1 MDKVL
6 TISGKEVGLRATAL
20 TPRLYRHKI
29 GRDIIQDMS
38 QLQKSF
44 AKAAQISKD
53 ATDEERE
60 AAQLSVLD
68 LEIFENVAFIMARQ
82 YDQNIPDTV
91 EAWLDEFDTF
101 SIYEI
106 FPVILELWN
115 LNNKTTAKPKKN

>member
-38 QLQKSF
+38 QLQKAF
-44 AKAAQISKD
+44 AKAAQMPKD
-53 ATDEERE
+53 VTAEERE
-60 AAQLSVLD
+60 AAQLSVMD

>member
-20 TPRLYRHKI
+20 TPRLYRHTI

-38 QLQKSF
+38 QLQKAF

-60 AAQLSVLD
+60 AAQLSVMD

-106 FPVILELWN
+106 FPVILDLWN

>member
-6 TISGKEVGLRATAL
+6 NIAGKEVGLRATAL

-29 GRDIIQDMS
+29 GRDIIQDMAK
-38 QLQKSF
+38 LQKAF
-44 AKAAQISKD
+44 AKATQISKD

-60 AAQLSVLD
+60 AAQLSVMD

-91 EAWLDEFDTF
+91 DAWLDQFETF

-106 FPVILELWN
+106 FPEILSLWN
-115 LNNKTTAKPKKN
+115 MNNKTTSKPKKN

>member
-1 MDKVL
+1 MDKIL

-38 QLQKSF
+38 QLQKAF

-60 AAQLSVLD
+60 SAQLSVMD

>member
-38 QLQKSF
+38 QLQKAF
-44 AKAAQISKD
+44 AKAAQMPKD
-53 ATDEERE
+53 VTDEERE
-60 AAQLSVLD
+60 AAQLSVMD

>member
-6 TISGKEVGLRATAL
+6 TISGKEMGLRATAL

-38 QLQKSF
+38 QLQKAF

-60 AAQLSVLD
+60 AAQLSVMD
-68 LEIFENVAFIMARQ
+68 LEIFEDVAFIMARQ

>member
-1 MDKVL
+1 MDTIL

-29 GRDIIQDMS
+29 GRDIIQDMAK
-38 QLQKSF
+38 LQKAF
-44 AKAAQISKD
+44 AKAAQLPKD

-60 AAQLSVLD
+60 AAQLSVMD

-82 YDQNIPDTV
+82 YDQNIPDNV
-91 EAWLDEFDTF
+91 DAWLDEFETF

-106 FPVILELWN
+106 FPEILALWN
-115 LNNKTTAKPKKN
+115 MNNKTTSKPKKN

>member
-38 QLQKSF
+38 QLQKAF

-60 AAQLSVLD
+60 AAQLSVMD

-115 LNNKTTAKPKKN
+115 LNNRTTAKPKKN

>member
-38 QLQKSF
+38 QLQKAF
-44 AKAAQISKD
+44 TKAAQISKD

-60 AAQLSVLD
+60 AAQLSVMD

>member
-38 QLQKSF
+38 QLQKAF

-53 ATDEERE
+53 ATDEERD
-60 AAQLSVLD
+60 AAQLSVMD

-115 LNNKTTAKPKKN
+115 LNNKTTSKPKKN

>member
-6 TISGKEVGLRATAL
+6 MISGKEVGLRATAL

-38 QLQKSF
+38 QLQKAF

-60 AAQLSVLD
+60 AAQLSVMD

-106 FPVILELWN
+106 FPVILDLWN

>member
-38 QLQKSF
+38 QLQKAF

-53 ATDEERE
+53 ATAEERE
-60 AAQLSVLD
+60 AAQLSVMD

>member
-38 QLQKSF
+38 QLQKAF
-44 AKAAQISKD
+44 AKAAQMPKD
-53 ATDEERE
+53 VTDEERE
-60 AAQLSVLD
+60 AAQLSVMD

-82 YDQNIPDTV
+82 YDQNISDTV

>member
-6 TISGKEVGLRATAL
+6 NIAGKEVGLRATAL

-29 GRDIIQDMS
+29 GRDIIQDMAK
-38 QLQKSF
+38 LQKAF

-60 AAQLSVLD
+60 AAQLSVMD

-82 YDQNIPDTV
+82 CDQNIPDTV
-91 EAWLDEFDTF
+91 DAWLDQFETF

-106 FPVILELWN
+106 FPEILSLWN
-115 LNNKTTAKPKKN
+115 MNNKTTSKPKKN

>member
-38 QLQKSF
+38 QLQKAF
-44 AKAAQISKD
+44 AKAARISKD
-53 ATDEERE
+53 ATAEERE
-60 AAQLSVLD
+60 AAQLSVMD

-91 EAWLDEFDTF
+91 DAWLDQFDTF

-106 FPVILELWN
+106 FPEILSLWN
-115 LNNKTTAKPKKN
+115 MNNKTTAKPKKN

>member
-38 QLQKSF
+38 QLQKAF

-53 ATDEERE
+53 ATDEEWE
-60 AAQLSVLD
+60 AAQLSVMD

-91 EAWLDEFDTF
+91 ESWLDEFDTF

>member
-38 QLQKSF
+38 QLQKAF

-60 AAQLSVLD
+60 AAQLSVMD

-106 FPVILELWN
+106 FPVILDLWN
-115 LNNKTTAKPKKN
+115 LNSKTTAKPKKN

>member
-6 TISGKEVGLRATAL
+6 IISGKEVGLRATAL

-38 QLQKSF
+38 QLQKAF

-60 AAQLSVLD
+60 AAQLSVMD

-106 FPVILELWN
+106 FPVIMELWN
-115 LNNKTTAKPKKN
+115 INNKTTAKPKKN

>member
-6 TISGKEVGLRATAL
+6 TISGKDVGLRATAL

-38 QLQKSF
+38 QLQKAF

-60 AAQLSVLD
+60 AAQLSVMD

-82 YDQNIPDTV
+82 YDQNIPDNV
-91 EAWLDEFDTF
+91 DAWLDEFETF

-106 FPVILELWN
+106 FPEILALWN
-115 LNNKTTAKPKKN
+115 MNNKTTSKPKKN

>member
-38 QLQKSF
+38 QLQKAFS
-44 AKAAQISKD
+44 KAAQISKD

-60 AAQLSVLD
+60 AAQLSVMD

-106 FPVILELWN
+106 FPVILDLWN
-115 LNNKTTAKPKKN
+115 LNSKTTAKPKKN

>member
-38 QLQKSF
+38 QLQKAF
-44 AKAAQISKD
+44 AKD

-60 AAQLSVLD
+60 AAQLSVMD

-106 FPVILELWN
+106 FPVILDLWN

>member
-38 QLQKSF
+38 QLQKAF

-60 AAQLSVLD
+60 AAQLSVMD

-91 EAWLDEFDTF
+91 ESWLDEFDTF

>member
-38 QLQKSF
+38 QLQKAFS
-44 AKAAQISKD
+44 KAAQISKD

-60 AAQLSVLD
+60 AAQLTVMD

>member
-6 TISGKEVGLRATAL
+6 MISGKEVGLRATAL

-38 QLQKSF
+38 QLQKAF

-60 AAQLSVLD
+60 AAQLSVMD

-115 LNNKTTAKPKKN
+115 LNNKTTSKPKKN

>member
-38 QLQKSF
+38 QLQKAF
-44 AKAAQISKD
+44 AKAAQIPKD
-53 ATDEERE
+53 VTDEERE
-60 AAQLSVLD
+60 AAQLSVMD

>member
-29 GRDIIQDMS
+29 GRDIVQDIS
-38 QLQKSF
+38 QLQKAFS
-44 AKAAQISKD
+44 KAAQISKD

-60 AAQLSVLD
+60 AAQMSVMD

-106 FPVILELWN
+106 FPVILDLWN

>member
-6 TISGKEVGLRATAL
+6 NIAGKKVGLRATAL

-29 GRDIIQDMS
+29 GRDIIQDMAK
-38 QLQKSF
+38 LQKAF
-44 AKAAQISKD
+44 AKATQLSRD
-53 ATDEERE
+53 ATEEERQE
-60 AAQLSVLD
+60 AQLSVMD

-91 EAWLDEFDTF
+91 DAWLDQFETF

-106 FPVILELWN
+106 FPEILSLWN
-115 LNNKTTAKPKKN
+115 MNNKTTSKPKKN

>member
-38 QLQKSF
+38 QLQKAF
-44 AKAAQISKD
+44 AKAGQMPKD

-60 AAQLSVLD
+60 AAQLSVMD

-115 LNNKTTAKPKKN
+115 VNNKTTAKPKKN

>member
-38 QLQKSF
+38 QLQKAF

-60 AAQLSVLD
+60 AAQLSVMD

-115 LNNKTTAKPKKN
+115 VNNKTTAKPKKN